1 MTAVSVTGK
10 IKDGVVVLP
19 KGMTLPEGA
28 IVSVEIPED
37 PAMADLIKG
46 LVKAREHLPKD
57 FALNHGHY
65 VSGEP
70 KR

>member
-1 MTAVSVTGK
+1 MDVSVIGK

-19 KGMTLPEGA
+19 TGLSLPEGSV
-28 IVSVEIPED
+28 VSVEIPED
-37 PAMADLIKG
+37 PAIADLLKSV
-46 LVKAREHLPKD
+46 VKAREHLPKD